1 MDLTRRELGQLAL
14 GAMAAAPLS
23 AAVPA
28 TTAAAT
34 QAAKPNSVFGGVQIG
49 VIAPFSFLGEAPDA
63 ASILAHA
70 IQLGISAV
78 ELQSTV
84 IEGFAGAPGLPR
96 GAGAATPTPLP
107 AAPAPAAGARA
118 LTPEQQTA
126 ETLRRWRLAQSM
138 TKYRD
143 LKKRFDD
150 AGVAIQIVKFDLGP
164 TFVDEEIDY
173 SFQVAKTLGAR
184 AITCEPPVREAKR
197 LGLFADKHQ
206 LMLGFHGHSDVTSV
220 DAFGRPGAWEQAF
233 FYSRFNGANI
243 DIGHFT
249 AGNNRSPLA
258 FIREYHDRITNIH
271 LKDRRMNQGPDVP
284 WGEGDTEIREILEL
298 MKREKYPFQ
307 ATIEL
312 EYPVPQGSTRTAEIA
327 KCLNYCRDV
336 IL

>member
-1 MDLTRRELGQLAL
+1 MDLTRRELGKLAL
-14 GAMAAAPLS
+14 GAIPAAPLLAALPAS
-23 AAVPA
+23 AAGAV
-28 TTAAAT
+28 
-34 QAAKPNSVFGGVQIG
+34 QAAKPNSVFGGVQVG
-49 VIAPFSFLGEAPDA
+49 VIAPFSFMTEAPDA
-63 ASILAHA
+63 DSILKHA
-70 IQLGISAV
+70 VQLGISAV

-96 GAGAATPTPLP
+96 GAGAATPVAPP
-107 AAPAPAAGARA
+107 AAPAPATGARA
-118 LTPEQQTA
+118 LTPEQQRA
-126 ETLRRWRLAQSM
+126 DTLRRWRLTQAM

-143 LKKRFDD
+143 LKKKFDD
-150 AGVAIQIVKFDLGP
+150 GGVAIQIVRFDLGP
-164 TFVDEEIDY
+164 TFVDEEVDY
-173 SFQVAKTLGAR
+173 CFQVAKALGAR
-184 AITCEPPVREAKR
+184 AITCEPPVRETKR

-206 LMLGFHGHSDVTSV
+206 LMLGFHGHSDVTSA

-258 FIREYHDRITNIH
+258 FIREYHDRITNVH

-284 WGEGDTEIREILEL
+284 WGEGDTEIREILQL
-298 MKREKYPFQ
+298 MKRERYAFQ

-327 KCLNYCRDV
+327 KCLAFCQDA
-336 IL
+336 LA

>member
-14 GAMAAAPLS
+14 GAMAAGPLS
-23 AAVPA
+23 AAAPV
-28 TTAAAT
+28 TAAA
-34 QAAKPNSVFGGVQIG
+34 QAAKPNSVLGGVQIG
-49 VIAPFSFLGEAPDA
+49 VIAPFSFMNEAPDA
-63 ASILAHA
+63 ASILTHA
-70 IQLGISAV
+70 VQLGINAV

-96 GAGAATPTPLP
+96 GAGAATPTPPP
-107 AAPAPAAGARA
+107 AAPAPPAGARP

-126 ETLRRWRLAQSM
+126 DTLRRWRLSQSM
-138 TKYRD
+138 TKFRD

-150 AGVAIQIVKFDLGP
+150 AGVSIQLVRFDLGP
-164 TFVDEEIDY
+164 TFVDDEIDY

-233 FYSRFNGANI
+233 FYSRFNGANV

-284 WGEGDTEIREILEL
+284 WGQGDTEIRQILEL
-298 MKREKYPFQ
+298 MQREKYTFQ

-312 EYPVPQGSTRTAEIA
+312 EYPVPAGSTRTAEIA
-327 KCLNYCRDV
+327 KCLAFCKQV
-336 IL
+336 IG